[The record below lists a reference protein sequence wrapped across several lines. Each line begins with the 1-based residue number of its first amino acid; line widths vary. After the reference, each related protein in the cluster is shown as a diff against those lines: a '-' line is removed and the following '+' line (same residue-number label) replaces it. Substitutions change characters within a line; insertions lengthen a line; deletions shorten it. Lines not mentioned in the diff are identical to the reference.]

1 MPPKKDTKAPAGAKK
16 NAKELEAE
24 AKEEEK
30 RAILNS
36 VKEQNSQYGVTQIF
50 PGLELL
56 ITEFMVDQTWDHDN
70 PVHHLKECIFY
81 QLDRIGISQDFKTSE
96 LDTISNLLVYAL
108 IFAKKELSV
117 SNHKASIIINL
128 IWNLLKT
135 DDTRFSTATIPI
147 WSESKLS
154 EAEDLDNLEEWALQ
168 NIPKKFPPLLP
179 TDPDDSPTP
188 PKKTSKNPTESKTY
202 TIDLQTFKT
211 QIKSLSTLQQFPSN
225 EKNFSSED
233 FKKIISFSFS
243 LYFDKWDLF
252 DYYSK
257 FPQSEE
263 EIYLKITVDMPQ
275 VPGPLDEANY

>member
-24 AKEEEK
+24 TKEEEK

-36 VKEQNSQYGVTQIF
+36 VKEQNSQYGVTQLF

-56 ITEFMVDQTWDHDN
+56 ITEFMVDQTWDHDT

-128 IWNLLKT
+128 MWNLLKT

-147 WSESKLS
+147 WSESKFA
-154 EAEDLDNLEEWALQ
+154 EVEDLDNLEEWAAQ
-168 NIPKKFPPLLP
+168 NVPKKFAPLLP
-179 TDPDDSPTP
+179 TEEDDSTTDAKKI
-188 PKKTSKNPTESKTY
+188 PKNFTESKTY
-202 TIDLQTFKT
+202 AKDLETFKT
-211 QIKSLSTLQQFPSN
+211 QIKSLSKLQ
-225 EKNFSSED
+225 NFSSED
-233 FKKIISFSFS
+233 LKKIISYSFS

-275 VPGPLDEANY
+275 VPGPLAEANY